1 LYSVTF
7 KDHLAHPRNVGEI
20 PDATVVAEETNPIC
34 GDRLRL
40 SLKINDGH
48 IETAKYLAYGCP
60 PTLVA
65 GSMLTQ
71 MIIGMSVEDALAITR
86 SELIESVGGL
96 PSRKHHAAS
105 LALEAL
111 ATALRMSDKL

>member
-1 LYSVTF
+1 
-7 KDHLAHPRNVGEI
+7 
-20 PDATVVAEETNPIC
+20 
-34 GDRLRL
+34 
-40 SLKINDGH
+40 
-48 IETAKYLAYGCP
+48 
-60 PTLVA
+60 
-65 GSMLTQ
+65 MLTQ